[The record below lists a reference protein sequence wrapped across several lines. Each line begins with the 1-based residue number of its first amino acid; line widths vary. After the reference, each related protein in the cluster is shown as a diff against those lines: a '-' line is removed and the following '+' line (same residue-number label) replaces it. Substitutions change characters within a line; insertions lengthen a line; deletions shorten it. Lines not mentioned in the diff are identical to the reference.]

1 MKSVSIAGPQRLG
14 DHLDYLVSYSTV
26 QRRQRGGGWPPPYE
40 RACEERREALATVI
54 RVLHI
59 DEPTYEEIVEVTR
72 DLLRDPDFV
81 RVRDVIARALRAVP
95 RLERE
100 DIEALCLIAG
110 PPIPQVKESSPCP
123 S

>member
-1 MKSVSIAGPQRLG
+1 
-14 DHLDYLVSYSTV
+14 
-26 QRRQRGGGWPPPYE
+26 
-40 RACEERREALATVI
+40 VI
-54 RVLHI
+54 RVLPI